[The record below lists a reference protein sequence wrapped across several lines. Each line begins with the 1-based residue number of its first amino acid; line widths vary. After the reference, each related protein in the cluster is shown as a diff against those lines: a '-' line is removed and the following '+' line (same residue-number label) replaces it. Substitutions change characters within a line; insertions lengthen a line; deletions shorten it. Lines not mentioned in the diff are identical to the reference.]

1 MMSPSFRGKGGKGS
15 NSEEKNMPNSKM
27 ESGGWRWSEKKI
39 LLWVTLI
46 VLRRPF

>member
-27 ESGGWRWSEKKI
+27 ESGGWRWSEKKNTI
-39 LLWVTLI
+39 MGDPYCT
-46 VLRRPF
+46 